1 MTPHARRAAAP
12 VLAAW
17 LLAAAAPLSA
27 AQAEALMLVQNSP
40 LAGFRYYE
48 GTALWAEMQPG
59 DRLDLVRERD
69 NPHDANAIRV
79 LWKGQM
85 LGYLP
90 RRENAAVARQL
101 DRGAPVEARITQLR
115 ESRNPW
121 QRIAFD
127 VLVRVSE

>member
-1 MTPHARRAAAP
+1 
-12 VLAAW
+12 
-17 LLAAAAPLSA
+17 
-27 AQAEALMLVQNSP
+27 MLVQNSP

-48 GTALWAEMQPG
+48 GTALWAQMKVG

-69 NPHDANAIRV
+69 NAHDANAVRV
-79 LWKGQM
+79 LWQGQL

-101 DRGAPVEARITQLR
+101 DRGAPVEARVTQLR

-127 VLVRVSE
+127 VLVKISE